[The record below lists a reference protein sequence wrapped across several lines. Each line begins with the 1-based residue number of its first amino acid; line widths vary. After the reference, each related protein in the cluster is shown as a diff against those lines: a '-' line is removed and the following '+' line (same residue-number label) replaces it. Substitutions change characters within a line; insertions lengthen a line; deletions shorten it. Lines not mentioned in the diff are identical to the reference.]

1 MHGSTA
7 VCAPAECRARLAG
20 ALFKQEGAACYA
32 GWRML
37 LSGASHYKHIRT
49 EQISQHSP
57 GQLAQEKHC
66 FSVVI
71 LCSTG
76 TAHLKPAMHL
86 ARLLSTVIE
95 GLSR

>member
-1 MHGSTA
+1 MQ
-7 VCAPAECRARLAG
+7 AG
-20 ALFKQEGAACYA
+20 ACSSLVP
-32 GWRML
+32 L
-37 LSGASHYKHIRT
+37 ITSDIRT

-86 ARLLSTVIE
+86 ARLLSTVVE
-95 GLSR
+95 GLSRRHLLESCVQVYLLVLLSLPHLM